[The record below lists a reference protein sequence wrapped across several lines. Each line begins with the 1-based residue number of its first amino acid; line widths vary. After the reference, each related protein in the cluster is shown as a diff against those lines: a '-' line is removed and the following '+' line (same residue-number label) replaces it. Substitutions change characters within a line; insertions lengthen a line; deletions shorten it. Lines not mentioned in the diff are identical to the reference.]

1 MNKLRIIGIIL
12 FIFSIMTT
20 IQAQS
25 YNRLWKQVEEQEK
38 KDLPKSVIA
47 EAQKIFEKAK
57 AEKNAPQMMK
67 AYLTLMAYRGEIAP
81 DSIEVDRNYLK
92 EWAEDK
98 ATSVVDKAVLHS
110 ILAGLYI
117 EQDFEKGNAYLLA
130 SLKDSLTLFEYP
142 AGKLVPMVKVGTTSR
157 LYFDDNL
164 YDLLSR
170 RAIDLWR
177 EHQWRTERTK
187 VEEEISKIYQ
197 VLLDHY
203 EKTSKRSAWLLTALD
218 ADSGADEAKLRTW
231 IKEYGDWD
239 VCAEVYIRLAQRMAH
254 EDNPAERLEVVRE
267 GIRRYPNY
275 NRVNVLKNMEKE
287 ILSPR
292 VSVTIP
298 SAYPDKPI
306 KVSVNYRNLER
317 LDVEIYQLRLEAD
330 SKELPKVNEK
340 TVKKYGTLYRKET
353 IDLLPTPDYRMTDT
367 LAYLKPLPEGVYYV
381 IMMDKTCAVKDGT
394 WLMVN
399 AEMEIYR
406 PLPDKK
412 VEMVILDKET
422 GKPNKVSISKEKER
436 WNRYNYSDNDLKR
449 IKVSLFTDRAIYRP
463 GQTVYFSGLV
473 YEQQQDSVKVMK
485 GKSMQVSLLDDNYK
499 KVNTLELK
507 TNDFGTFSQ
516 SFVLPKDCQTGV
528 WLIKATSTTVSIRVE
543 EYKRPTFEV
552 TFNPVNTTYQAG
564 DSIQITGKATTFAG
578 APVQNARVNYDITCM
593 ENTWWRMRG
602 STVHRTEGEALT
614 DADGCF
620 TIPVRFLPSPD
631 EKKYWYYT
639 YAVSAQVTSMAG
651 ETQMGEL
658 TLPLGSSSLR
668 LNVNHW
674 KETFVK
680 EQPEK
685 ISVDVQNLMG
695 QPIATMVDCKVFKGE
710 QSLLSF
716 EVKSN
721 DPFTSDIF
729 KPLPSGEYT
738 MKVSAKDEQ
747 GNVCEESYPFVLFS
761 LKDTRV
767 PCDEMEWNYQ
777 TSDTFP
783 ASLYFGTKEKD
794 VIVFYDVFSGNKRL
808 ESKQIALSDSLLR
821 LDFDYKEEYGDGVMV
836 SMAFVKNSQLY
847 HQYFTIKKPQPDK
860 DLQLKWTTFRDKLQP
875 GSKETWTLQVAY
887 PNGASADAELLA
899 TMYDASLD
907 NFAPHKWN
915 FRLLFNRNIP
925 HTSWRVEGNNPSW
938 LNLNFPLRSLKT
950 APLDYSELIIPFRT
964 DVWTGGMVMYS
975 ARSSKALNEMI
986 VITENN
992 ADEEMVELKQ
1002 SDVIDEKSADNKM
1015 LRTNFNE
1022 TAFFYPNL
1030 RTDANG
1036 EVKIEFTLPESLTT
1050 WKFMGLAHTKD
1061 MDYGQIASEVVASKE
1076 FMLQP
1081 NMPRFVRIGDEVSLS
1096 ASLIN
1101 QSDKDVIGNVRMEL
1115 FNPATDKV
1123 YMVKKQRFLITP
1135 NATTTVHFGFEVSE
1149 EYTDLAVRWI
1159 AEGDTFS
1166 DGEQRVL
1173 PVLSNKQQITE
1184 SVPLYIN
1191 GEGTSTFSLE
1201 SLFNHHSKSI
1211 SHPKMIVEFTGNPG
1225 WYAVQALPLLQ
1236 NPDNENAISWAVAYY
1251 ANTLTGYLAKTNAEI
1266 TSRFDADTLSARTS
1280 MAIRQLQELQDA
1292 EGAWSWYKG
1301 MDGSRYIT
1309 TQIMEL
1315 LTRLQQLTGQPL
1327 VEKESN
1333 GMYEKALAYLAR
1345 KAKEEYTRMK
1355 KWEKEG
1361 MKNLCPSEQV
1371 LHYLYIC
1378 ALNGNQKADKEVNRY
1393 FIDKLVQLDKIG
1405 MLTIYGKACASII
1418 LQDAGYE
1425 AKAKAYLQSVMEYS
1439 VYTDEMGRYF
1449 DTPRAEYSWYS
1460 YKIPTQVA
1468 VIEAIHRIANEE
1480 KTIEEL
1486 KRWLL
1491 QQKRTQDWDTPIAT
1505 ADAVYALLNV
1515 GENVLTN
1522 TGECQIVLGKEKIR
1536 VTKND
1541 TLAYV
1546 HQEIKG
1552 DVLDIR
1558 KVTVRKESKGIGWG
1572 AIYAEYWEDMDKI
1585 GVQGNALSIRKDVYK
1600 DGKPLGNTD
1609 VLKVGDKLTI
1619 RLTIKA
1625 DRDMDFI
1632 EVKDERAACMEPVDV
1647 LSWYRWKDGLGY
1659 FQRTKDS
1666 STSFYMDQLRKGT
1679 YTLSYEVYVNM
1690 AGTYQEGAA
1699 TIQSVYAPEFSGYV
1713 GGNRICVE

>member
-1 MNKLRIIGIIL
+1 MNKLRILGIIL
-12 FIFSIMTT
+12 LIITTMTT
-20 IQAQS
+20 TNAQS
-25 YNRLWKQVEEQEK
+25 YDQLWKQVEIQAK
-38 KDLPKSVIA
+38 KDLPKSAIV
-47 EAQKIFEKAK
+47 ETRKIFKKAE
-57 AEKNAPQMMK
+57 AEKNVPQMMK
-67 AYLTLMAYRGEIAP
+67 AYLTMMAYRGEIAP

-98 ATSVVDKAVLHS
+98 ATSVADKAVLHS

-117 EQDFEKGNAYLLA
+117 EQDFEKGNAYLHA

-142 AGKLVPMVKVGTTSR
+142 AGKLVPMVRVGAISR

-164 YDLLSR
+164 YDLLAH
-170 RAIDLWR
+170 RAIKLWR
-177 EHQWRTERTK
+177 NNQWRAERTK
-187 VEEEISKIYQ
+187 VEQEISKTYQ
-197 VLLDHY
+197 TLLDHY
-203 EKTSKRSAWLLTALD
+203 DKTGKRSAWLLTALD

-231 IKEYGDWD
+231 RKEYEDLD

-254 EDNPAERLEVVRE
+254 EDNPAERMKVVRE

-287 ILSPR
+287 ILSPDVR
-292 VSVTIP
+292 MTIP

-317 LDVEIYQLRLEAD
+317 LDVEVYQLRLKAD
-330 SKELPKVNEK
+330 SKELSEVNEN
-340 TVKKYGTLYRKET
+340 TVKKYGTLYRKEA

-381 IMMDKTCAVKDGT
+381 VMMDKAHAVKEGT
-394 WLMVN
+394 SLVVD

-406 PLPDKK
+406 PLPDNK
-412 VEMVILDKET
+412 VETVVLDKET
-422 GKPNKVSISKEKER
+422 GKPNKVLVGKEKER
-436 WNRYNYSDNDLKR
+436 WNRYHYSDNDEKE
-449 IKVSLFTDRAIYRP
+449 IVVSLFTDRAIYRP

-473 YEQQQDSVKVMK
+473 YEQQKDSVKVLK
-485 GKSMQVSLLDDNYK
+485 DKSMQVSLLDNDYK
-499 KVNTLELK
+499 KVKTLELK

-528 WLIKATSTTVSIRVE
+528 WLIQTENSRLGVRIE

-552 TFNPVNTTYQAG
+552 TFNPVQTTYQAG
-564 DSIQITGKATTFAG
+564 DSIQVTGKATTFAG
-578 APVQNARVNYDITCM
+578 APVQNARVKYDITCM
-593 ENTWWRMRG
+593 ENSWWRMRG

-620 TIPVRFLPSPD
+620 SIPVRFLPNPD

-639 YAVSAQVTSMAG
+639 YDVSAQVTSMAG
-651 ETQMGEL
+651 ESQTGEL
-658 TLPLGSSSLR
+658 ALPLGSSSLR

-680 EQPEK
+680 EQPKE
-685 ISVDVQNLMG
+685 ISVDVQNLTG
-695 QPIATMVDCKVFKGE
+695 QPIATMVDCNIYKGE

-716 EVKSN
+716 EVESN
-721 DPFTSDIF
+721 EPFTSDAF

-767 PCDEMEWNYQ
+767 PCDVMEWNYQ

-783 ASLYFGTKEKD
+783 ASLYFGTREKD
-794 VIVFYDVFSGNKRL
+794 VTVFYDVFSGNKRL
-808 ESKQIALSDSLLR
+808 ESRQITLSDSLLR
-821 LDFDYKEEYGDGVMV
+821 MDFDYKEEYGDGVMV

-847 HQYFTIKKPQPDK
+847 HRYFTIKKPQPDK
-860 DLQLKWTTFRDKLQP
+860 ELQLKWTTFRDKLQP

-887 PNGASADAELLA
+887 PNGTSADAQLLA

-907 NFAPHKWN
+907 GLMPHRWN
-915 FRLLFNRNIP
+915 FRLLFNRNTP
-925 HTSWRVEGNNPSW
+925 YTSWRELGNDSRW
-938 LNLNFPLRSLKT
+938 LNLNFPLRLLKT
-950 APLDYSELIIPFRT
+950 EPLDYSELIVPFRT
-964 DVWTGGMVMYS
+964 NVRTEGMVMYS
-975 ARSSKALNEMI
+975 ARSSKALNEVVFEEEI
-986 VITENN
+986 VPLE
-992 ADEEMVELKQ
+992 Q
-1002 SDVIDEKSADNKM
+1002 SDAMDEVSADNKP
-1015 LRTNFNE
+1015 LRTNFGE

-1061 MDYGQIASEVVASKE
+1061 MDYGQIVSEVVASKE

-1081 NMPRFVRIGDEVSLS
+1081 HMPRFVRIGDEVSLS

-1101 QSDKDVIGNVRMEL
+1101 QSDKDVTGNVRMEL

-1135 NATTTVHFGFEVSE
+1135 NATNTVHFGFKVSGE
-1149 EYTDLAVRWI
+1149 WEDLAVRWI

-1173 PVLSNKQQITE
+1173 PVLSNKQQMTE

-1211 SHPKMIVEFTGNPG
+1211 SHPKMTVEFTGNPG
-1225 WYAVQALPLLQ
+1225 WYAVQALSALQ
-1236 NPDNENAISWAVAYY
+1236 EPDNEDVISWSASYY
-1251 ANTLTGYLAKTNAEI
+1251 ANKLISYLAETNPEI
-1266 TSRFDADTLSARTS
+1266 AHRFNADTLGVRSSRAL
-1280 MAIRQLQELQDA
+1280 RQLKELQDE

-1301 MDGSRYIT
+1301 MKGSRYMT
-1309 TQIMEL
+1309 TQVMEL
-1315 LTRLQQLTGQPL
+1315 LARLQMLTGKPL
-1327 VEKESN
+1327 EEAEAMKLYTN
-1333 GMYEKALAYLAR
+1333 GMAYLA
-1345 KAKEEYTRMK
+1345 KEA
-1355 KWEKEG
+1355 EKEYDILKKLDKEG
-1361 MKNLCPSEQV
+1361 KKRLIPSEQV

-1378 ALNGNQKADKEVNRY
+1378 ALDGTEKGDEAKVNRY
-1393 FIDKLVQLDKIG
+1393 FIDRLVKLENAG
-1405 MLTIYGKACASII
+1405 ALTIYGKACSAVI
-1418 LQDAGYE
+1418 LQLAGE
-1425 AKAKAYLQSVMEYS
+1425 ENKAKEVLQSLMEYS

-1449 DTPRAEYSWYS
+1449 DTPRAEYSWKS
-1460 YKIPTQVA
+1460 YRIPTQVA
-1468 VIEAIHRIANEE
+1468 AIEAISRIAKEE

-1491 QQKRTQDWDTPIAT
+1491 QQKRTQDWESPVAT
-1505 ADAVYALLNV
+1505 TDAAYALLN
-1515 GENVLTN
+1515 
-1522 TGECQIVLGKEKIR
+1522 TGESVLDNNGACQIKLGK
-1536 VTKND
+1536 VTVSLEESD

-1546 HQEIKG
+1546 KQRVEGKVMNIREVTIKKTSDG
-1552 DVLDIR
+1552 L
-1558 KVTVRKESKGIGWG
+1558 GWG
-1572 AIYAEYWEDMDKI
+1572 AVYAAYEEDMNRI
-1585 GVQGNALSIRKDVYK
+1585 GTQGNALSVRKQIYK
-1600 DGKPLGNTD
+1600 DGKPVEQGVPLRI
-1609 VLKVGDKLTI
+1609 GDKLTV
-1619 RLTIKA
+1619 RLTIKT
-1625 DRDMDFI
+1625 DRDMDFV

-1647 LSWYRWKDGLGY
+1647 LSGYRWADGLGY

-1679 YTLSYEVYVNM
+1679 YEIQYDVYVNL
-1690 AGTYQEGAA
+1690 AGNYQEGSV
-1699 TIQSVYAPEFSGYV
+1699 TVRSVYAPEFSGHA
-1713 GGNRICVE
+1713 GGRVLKVE